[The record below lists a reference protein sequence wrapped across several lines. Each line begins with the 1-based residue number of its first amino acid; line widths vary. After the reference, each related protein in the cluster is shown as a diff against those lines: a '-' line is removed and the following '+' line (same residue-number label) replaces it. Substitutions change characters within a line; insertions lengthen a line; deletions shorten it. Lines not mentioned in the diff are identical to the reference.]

1 MEALEIIGLISG
13 CCALFFAMVAGLTY
27 FRINKLLSLINEDQ
41 LEEAAP
47 IIEKQRRRVY
57 AYLVLS
63 CIFTVLTIVMSIV
76 A

>member
-47 IIEKQRRRVY
+47 IIEKQRCRVY